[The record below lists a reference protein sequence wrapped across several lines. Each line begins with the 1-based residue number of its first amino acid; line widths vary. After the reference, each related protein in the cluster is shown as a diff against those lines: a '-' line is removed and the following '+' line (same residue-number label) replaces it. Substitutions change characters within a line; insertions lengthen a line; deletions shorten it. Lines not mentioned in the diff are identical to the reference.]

1 VPEQKVY
8 VRKVVLL
15 WQMIE
20 TIPLRQ
26 ILARVKL
33 LLKRRALPVA
43 RVFDRR
49 QAHFTPVLN
58 REFEQK
64 TPFVDYSGDQSRVS
78 VHQNTLVF
86 RMLGKEIERVKS
98 HIWERDD
105 TDPNISHLWLVHL
118 HSMNYLRG
126 CDDSD
131 LMFLVQDWIKENPR
145 YESDYWH
152 ASWNSYALSI
162 RVYVWITEFVR
173 RPAVR
178 DKAGQV
184 LTRSIFQQLEFLVRN
199 LELDLRGNHLI
210 KNIRTLLWGSWF
222 IEGESSKRWRQ
233 TGIKLLRRELGNQI
247 LADGMHYERTP
258 SYHNEVLSDLID
270 CLLVLDDQGVRAL
283 LREKIEEMTDV
294 ASALTQPDGGPIL
307 FNDSVIT
314 SKPFSA
320 VQRRLTD
327 FEAKPIAFSS
337 DFSFSEGGFSGIRR
351 GHNFFVIKHG
361 LMGAVQQPGH
371 GHADIF
377 SFEWSLEGHRFIV
390 DKGVFEYEAGN
401 QRDLSRATRSHN
413 TLNIDGE
420 DQCEMWGSFRSG
432 RKPRVTSTVEFDGDK
447 IVVKGSHDGYCRLA
461 GRPVHKR
468 QITASER
475 CVSVDDRVI
484 GGCGQI
490 AEARLLLHPDCKP
503 IKRGET
509 ILIGF
514 DRYQV
519 ELTSNSDMKITETS
533 WFPAFGESIKT
544 HQITLAYGPIP
555 GVWHFKL
562 SRLE

>member
-1 VPEQKVY
+1 
-8 VRKVVLL
+8 
-15 WQMIE
+15 MIE
-20 TIPLRQ
+20 TIPPQQ

-33 LLKRRALPVA
+33 LLKRRACSVA
-43 RVFDRR
+43 RVFDPR
-49 QAHFTPVLN
+49 QSRFTPTPVLN
-58 REFEQK
+58 WEFEQK
-64 TPFVDYSGDQSRVS
+64 VPFIDYSGDQSS
-78 VHQNTLVF
+78 VFFDQNTLVF
-86 RMLGKEIERVKS
+86 RMLGGEIERGKS

-105 TDPNISHLWLVHL
+105 KDPKISHLWLIHL

-126 CDDSD
+126 CDDAE
-131 LMFLVQDWIKENPR
+131 LMFLVQDWIKKNPKF
-145 YESDYWH
+145 EPDYWH

-162 RVYVWITEFVR
+162 RIYVWITEFAR
-173 RPAVR
+173 RPAAR
-178 DKAGQV
+178 DKVGHV

-210 KNIRTLLWGSWF
+210 KNIRTLLWGSCF
-222 IEGESSKRWRQ
+222 IAGESSKRWRQ

-247 LADGMHYERTP
+247 LADGIHYERTP

-270 CLLVLDDQGVRAL
+270 CLLVLDDQEVRVL
-283 LREKIEEMTDV
+283 LREKIETMMDV

-314 SKPFSA
+314 SKSFSA
-320 VQRRLTD
+320 IQRRLMG
-327 FEAKPIAFSS
+327 FETKPIAGSS
-337 DFSFSEGGFSGIRR
+337 NFSFSEGGFSGIRR
-351 GHNFFVIKHG
+351 GHNFFVVKHG
-361 LMGAVQQPGH
+361 PMVAGQQPGH

-377 SFEWSLEGHRFIV
+377 SFEWSLEGRRFIV

-401 QRDLSRATRSHN
+401 QRELSRATRSHN
-413 TLNIDGE
+413 TLNIDGL

-447 IVVKGSHDGYCRLA
+447 IVVEGSHDGYCRLA

-468 QITASER
+468 RITASER
-475 CVSVDDRVI
+475 HVSVDDRVI

-490 AEARLLLHPDCKP
+490 AEARLLLHPDCEP

-514 DRYQV
+514 GSYQV
-519 ELTSNSDMKITETS
+519 GLTSNSDMKITETS
-533 WFPAFGESIKT
+533 WFPTFGESIKT
-544 HQITLAYGPIP
+544 YQIALVYGTIP
-555 GVWHFKL
+555 GAWHFQL
-562 SRLE
+562 SRLK